1 MITLNA
7 TLGVG
12 LYWRGGLILRTSG
25 PLAVLLSFLIDGV
38 LAWAV
43 MQCVTEFLC
52 PWRIPGALGVYVSEF
67 VDKELGI
74 AAGITY
80 W

>member
-1 MITLNA
+1 MIALNA

-12 LYWRGGLILRTSG
+12 LYWRAGLIMRTGG
-25 PLAVLLSFLIDGV
+25 PLAVLLSFFINGV

-43 MQCVTEFLC
+43 LQCIAEFLC
-52 PWRIPGALGVYVSEF
+52 IWPISGALGVYVSEF
-67 VDKELGI
+67 VDEELGT
-74 AAGITY
+74 AVGITY